1 MGDSPA
7 ACLQGERNLRRKPK
21 YLRRKQIPLLGKIL
35 IALGILGII
44 AAGVWMCVS
53 HIWGRRDVF
62 EQSTLPSA
70 MATEYVSVAEAVGTE
85 IDTPPTEQAELASTE
100 PDASEQYTF
109 LPYLAEKRE
118 QNPDVV
124 GWIKIE
130 GTKVDYPVMHT
141 PDDPEK
147 YLHLNFNEKYS
158 FGGLP
163 FIDANCTLFPE
174 NDNLIIYGHNM
185 LDGSMFRT
193 LMKYEKEDF
202 WQAHPTIRLDIKDEE
217 REYEIVSVFRDRVY
231 YSYEDCFKFY
241 YFYDAYSKEA
251 LDEAVDYYQTH
262 ALYDTGVSIEMGD
275 RMITLVTCAYHTD
288 NGRFVVVARE
298 AKTPT
303 SVD

>member
-1 MGDSPA
+1 M
-7 ACLQGERNLRRKPK
+7 RRKPK
-21 YLRRKQIPLLGKIL
+21 YLRRKQIPLWGKVL

-44 AAGVWMCVS
+44 AAVGLMCAS
-53 HIWGRRDVF
+53 QILGRCDVP
-62 EQSTLPSA
+62 EQSDLPSTTP
-70 MATEYVSVAEAVGTE
+70 TEYVSVAGTVV
-85 IDTPPTEQAELASTE
+85 TESSTLPAEETE
-100 PDASEQYTF
+100 PTVTEPGQPEQCTF

-118 QNPDVV
+118 QNPDLV

-141 PDDPEK
+141 PEDPEK
-147 YLHLNFNEKYS
+147 YLHLNFDEKYS

-163 FIDANCTLFPE
+163 FIDANCSLFPE

-193 LMKYEKEDF
+193 LMKYEKKDF

-251 LDEAVDYYQTH
+251 LDEAVEYYKTH

-298 AKTPT
+298 AKTPAT
-303 SVD
+303 VE